1 MNGFGG
7 FVVRRAAG
15 AVVTLFA
22 LSVIIYVVFYVT
34 PGDVAEVPA
43 AQREMLAQQVAQFAG
58 ANDVQALVS
67 ALRAEMEIEVVEEN
81 L

>member
-1 MNGFGG
+1 MDGTEKPAHGMQVLDDG
-7 FVVRRAAG
+7 TIV
-15 AVVTLFA
+15 LFA
-22 LSVIIYVVFYVT
+22 VEKVT
-34 PGDVAEVPA
+34 PGDIAEVPA

-67 ALRAEMEIEVVEEN
+67 ALRAGMEIEVVEEN